1 MAQWACL
8 WLCVSGWIKV
18 RHVNDKR
25 VDDIPVCHHSH
36 PIPFP
41 YLHTHTHTLASS
53 CQLIGVLLAGAVDDK
68 GLPAADPVH
77 PYKHGDRGVHSST
90 GPSPNIELAQCWPLY
105 LKPQGFAKAKGQ
117 SGQIVP
123 PVPDCSAWKTA
134 PKLTLLLSNKQHLA
148 WSNMPFARF
157 SKQFIT

>member
-8 WLCVSGWIKV
+8 RLYVSGWKKV
-18 RHVNDKR
+18 RYVNDKR

-41 YLHTHTHTLASS
+41 ALHTHTLAGTHALRHTLTSG
-53 CQLIGVLLAGAVDDK
+53 CQLVGVLLVGAVDDK
-68 GLPAADPVH
+68 GLPAADPDH

-90 GPSPNIELAQCWPLY
+90 GTSPNIELAQCWPLY

-123 PVPDCSAWKTA
+123 PVPDCSAWKAQTHIIA
-134 PKLTLLLSNKQHLA
+134 FQ
-148 WSNMPFARF
+148 
-157 SKQFIT
+157 